1 MTTNTFKAAALLAAA
16 VAAFALVWRTG
27 AAATTGA
34 TAPVQNSNRGANQNS
49 AAPAGQ
55 PPAGQPGGPPQ
66 GGPLVQLAEAIK
78 GREELPAEQVFKN
91 IKQLKG
97 VPAGRVLRAMGSFTR
112 ALGVNCAHC
121 HVPREWEKDDKPT
134 KDIARG
140 MIRMVTAINT
150 EQLKSIP
157 NLRPEATVSCSTCH
171 RGSTRPDPRLPGT
184 GGPPQQQ
191 PGAPGARP
199 QADRTPAT
207 TPSPAATPPPGN

>member
-1 MTTNTFKAAALLAAA
+1 MTTNTFKAAALLVAA
-16 VAAFALVWRTG
+16 VAAFAFVCRAG
-27 AAATTGA
+27 AASAAQTSAQTSNQNTTG
-34 TAPVQNSNRGANQNS
+34 NRNS
-49 AAPAGQ
+49 AAQ

-66 GGPLVQLAEAIK
+66 GGPLADLLESIK

-140 MIRMVTAINT
+140 MIRMVGAINN

-171 RGSTRPDPRLPGT
+171 RGSTRPDPRLPG
-184 GGPPQQQ
+184 GPP

-199 QADRTPAT
+199 QTDGRAAPP
-207 TPSPAATPPPGN
+207 PSPTPAATPPPGR

>member
-1 MTTNTFKAAALLAAA
+1 MTTNTFKAAALLVAA
-16 VAAFALVWRTG
+16 VAAFAFVWRAS
-27 AAATTGA
+27 AASAA
-34 TAPVQNSNRGANQNS
+34 QNSNQSANQNS
-49 AAPAGQ
+49 AAQ
-55 PPAGQPGGPPQ
+55 PPAGQPAGLPQ
-66 GGPLVQLAEAIK
+66 GGPLADLFEAIK
-78 GREELPAEQVFKN
+78 GKEELPAEQVFKN

-140 MIRMVTAINT
+140 MIRMVGAINT

-184 GGPPQQQ
+184 GGPPPQGNW
-191 PGAPGARP
+191 PASAP
-199 QADRTPAT
+199 TP
-207 TPSPAATPPPGN
+207 TPSPAATPTPGN